1 MIEERL
7 NLLSGLKK
15 KYGADEEEILQ
26 SAQSARQELENL
38 EDSDQRLEDMNKQ
51 LHELYFKA
59 RELAKA
65 LTETR
70 IKAFE
75 AMNRDIIQALAFLN
89 MPGIRLTL
97 HHSTGPLTSHG
108 QDSVEFYISTNPGE
122 DPKPLAKVAS
132 GGELSRIVLAIKS
145 AMADK
150 DDIPTLIYD
159 EIDTGV
165 SGSAAGRIGE
175 LLKRTSAGRQIL
187 CITHTAQIAAFADRH
202 LLIQKKVE
210 QGRTFTEIEPLDE
223 NGRVHALAKI
233 ISGDHITD
241 LSLANAKEMIETARM
256 TPQKKY
262 TG

>member
-1 MIEERL
+1 
-7 NLLSGLKK
+7 
-15 KYGADEEEILQ
+15 
-26 SAQSARQELENL
+26 
-38 EDSDQRLEDMNKQ
+38 
-51 LHELYFKA
+51 
-59 RELAKA
+59 
-65 LTETR
+65 
-70 IKAFE
+70 
-75 AMNRDIIQALAFLN
+75 MNRDIIQALAFLN

-256 TPQKKY
+256 TPHKKY
-262 TG
+262 TE